1 MDSNKPWYVYS
12 KEHQGGLC
20 KVYVLFDQNSRT
32 KLPGKL

>member
-20 KVYVLFDQNSRT
+20 KVYVLFDQNSASKPR
-32 KLPGKL
+32 G